1 MSSLQ
6 SHTSSKSRRRLATW
20 LAFGAAGLAT
30 GAVWATGFASVGG
43 TTGNNDP
50 SPIVA
55 PSAPAA
61 HTAALA
67 GAITAGSDLTV
78 DWAGRWGSV
87 SADTNF
93 FTVDLSGEANTQT
106 YNVAFLLTNTT
117 DISSAGWSSLQLKVE
132 EVDAGAGPCDASDY
146 DGTQNAKVMTFDS
159 KDAGVYW
166 NGLAGGKVY
175 CLGINAGG
183 GQDPAGTFLRRDS
196 DTADPSVYPRFLA
209 TVDRAS

>member
-1 MSSLQ
+1 MSSND
-6 SHTSSKSRRRLATW
+6 SHAPSKSRRRLAAW

-43 TTGNNDP
+43 ATGGDVA
-50 SPIVA
+50 SPIVDPSDPA
-55 PSAPAA
+55 P

-67 GAITAGSDLTV
+67 SAITPGSDLTV
-78 DWAGRWGSV
+78 DWAGRWGAV

-93 FTVDLSGEANTQT
+93 FTVDLTGEAGTRT

-132 EVDAGAGPCDASDY
+132 EVDAGAGPCNASAY
-146 DGTQNAKVMTFDS
+146 DGAQNPKVMTFDS

-196 DTADPSVYPRFLA
+196 DTVAPTVYPRFLA